1 MDEIFEWPRV
11 LMNELPYNFLF
22 EVIFRAAVMFVMLLM
37 LLRFAGKRGVKQLS
51 IFEMVFIIALGSAV
65 GDPMLYD
72 NVGLLPGIIVVIVVI
87 GLYRLITILVAKF
100 KPLEH
105 FIEGK
110 PKLMIQNGEFLVDN
124 LNKENLA
131 QDEFFSE
138 LRLKSVEH
146 LGQVKHSYLETTGE
160 VSTFFKAD
168 EDVGYGLP
176 ILPELFNKASK
187 QISGKAHYSCT
198 FCGHTELIN
207 AKSHTCED
215 CGKEEW
221 VQSINT
227 IRIS

>member
-1 MDEIFEWPRV
+1 MDSVVDWSRV
-11 LMNELPYNFLF
+11 LMNELPYKFLV
-22 EVIFRAAVMFVMLLM
+22 EVLFRVSIMFFMLLVF
-37 LLRFAGKRGVKQLS
+37 LRLAGKRGVKQLS
-51 IFEMVFIIALGSAV
+51 VFELVIIISLGSAV

-72 NVGLLPGIIVVIVVI
+72 NVGLLPGIVVLIVVI
-87 GLYRLITILVAKF
+87 GLYRLITVLVAKF

-110 PKLMIQNGEFLVDN
+110 PKLIIQNGEFLVYN
-124 LNKENLA
+124 LNKEHLA

-160 VSTFFKAD
+160 VSTFFKPD
-168 EDVGYGLP
+168 EEVEYGLP

-187 QISGKAHYSCT
+187 EISKKAHYSCA
-198 FCGHTELIN
+198 FCGHTELMHE
-207 AKSHTCED
+207 KSHTCED